1 MIRAIA
7 RGVLVLT
14 LVLCGVAKSADAP
27 GSYRS
32 LTLREFENEGPTLA
46 AQSARVEIT
55 GAYAKP
61 GNVDLLYANRA
72 SAVTSTDN
80 PENEDARRI
89 ASISLLTDQASH
101 GARAALVDCRTR
113 KDVGCQV
120 TLRGQVTMCTI
131 TNSLGSSQQ
140 FPCLDVR
147 DGGLVSSQVSPG
159 LGLLERARPTAAAV
173 AAAAAPAPENPGK
186 PPESKTPPPPAGTDS
201 DATCYGY
208 VGFVSKDGKF
218 VKTWGKRGPAPGD
231 FQGPHDIFVGGS
243 KGWVYVVD
251 RGNKRIQV
259 FDQDGKLITIW
270 KQFGTPNSV
279 FVDKDDNIFV
289 GSGASGGKSAVN
301 DRGIVVGNAI
311 TGEPKYFIPDPGDLA
326 KMTDVGSSA
335 SGIAEDA
342 EGNIYAADVG
352 ENNLR
357 KYVRSK

>member
-1 MIRAIA
+1 MSSAIA

-14 LVLCGVAKSADAP
+14 LVLCGAARSADAP

-72 SAVTSTDN
+72 SAVTSTGI

-89 ASISLLTDQASH
+89 PFISLLTDQASH

-173 AAAAAPAPENPGK
+173 AAPAPENPAM
-186 PPESKTPPPPAGTDS
+186 PPETKTPPPPARTDP

-208 VGFVSKDGKF
+208 VGFVSNDGKF
-218 VKTWGKRGPAPGD
+218 
-231 FQGPHDIFVGGS
+231 
-243 KGWVYVVD
+243 
-251 RGNKRIQV
+251 
-259 FDQDGKLITIW
+259 
-270 KQFGTPNSV
+270 
-279 FVDKDDNIFV
+279 
-289 GSGASGGKSAVN
+289 AVS
-301 DRGIVVGNAI
+301 VVGPFSSQTCQTQFNAMKTSVPSPI
-311 TGEPKYFIPDPGDLA
+311 EGGRMVVSDHGNA
-326 KMTDVGSSA
+326 KTV
-335 SGIAEDA
+335 E
-342 EGNIYAADVG
+342 AAVRYGLHCVAVG
-352 ENNLR
+352 EHDPRGLTGLYQCLPLGR
-357 KYVRSK
+357 